1 MIQHALA
8 LQYIVNEMVV
18 KERLLSED
26 IILETHRI
34 LTEKID
40 APGGNPWTKY
50 SGQYRHIHVHAGS
63 TNFVTPKFVP
73 NKMRELIQEFNSN
86 IQEAEKNKTLDPF
99 TLAAKYC
106 NDFVL
111 IHPFVDGNGRV
122 CRLILN
128 AILLRYAGVLVALG
142 EHDESRKEYLD
153 IQRRAGE
160 HMEGSGELATLVL
173 KKATA
178 KYRTIKQKLTG
189 KKKK

>member
-1 MIQHALA
+1 
-8 LQYIVNEMVV
+8 MVV

-26 IILETHRI
+26 IIRETHRI

-40 APGGNPWTKY
+40 ASGGTPWRKY
-50 SGQYRHIHVHAGS
+50 SGRYRHIHVYAGS

-73 NKMRELIQEFNSN
+73 KEMRELIWEFNSN
-86 IQEAEKNKTLDPF
+86 IQEAEQNKTLDPF

-128 AILLRYAGVLVALG
+128 AILLRYAGVVVALG

-178 KYRTIKQKLTG
+178 KYRTIKQKLAG
-189 KKKK
+189 KKRK